1 MIVNKLILIMVII
14 VNKVNILTIDVK
26 NDIYINAFQMD
37 LKMALTEI

>member
-26 NDIYINAFQMD
+26 NDIYI
-37 LKMALTEI
+37 